1 MDGDGSVFWRCGCR
15 HRAGPC
21 SRGGRRGHGS
31 WYFSLN
37 LPDPGGG
44 QVRRVRRG
52 GYGSRTAATRALAAV
67 RQPGHLPPG
76 QLLAVPSAPGPPPR
90 TRPGPGRSARRPEG
104 R

>member
-15 HRAGPC
+15 HRTGPC
-21 SRGGRRGHGS
+21 PRAGRRGHGS

-52 GYGSRTAATRALAAV
+52 GYGSRTAATRTLAAV
-67 RQPGHLPPG
+67 RNPY
-76 QLLAVPSAPGPPPR
+76 
-90 TRPGPGRSARRPEG
+90 TDPGRAALTVG
-104 R
+104 G